1 MFIPYRLLLIQSIKF
16 IPELH
21 LFKDSL
27 LLATIQFKS
36 SVAGAKSLFIHSP
49 IFAGF
54 FVYFEDL
61 QLTRSPDCDQDYV
74 QFGRDIL
81 FITSYRSEKFCDR
94 IQVPTIGINS
104 RFAMLWCL
112 FDEKSNLCL
121 NCWKFFLKFV
131 LAFIMECIEPV
142 HKNCH
147 QAASKLG
154 GLLQTT

>member
-1 MFIPYRLLLIQSIKF
+1 MFIPYRLLLIQSRKS

-21 LFKDSL
+21 RFKDSF
-27 LLATIQFKS
+27 LLANKVNNTVQVKCIS
-36 SVAGAKSLFIHSP
+36 RAGVESLFIHSP

-61 QLTRSPDCDQDYV
+61 QLTRSQDCDQDYV

-104 RFAMLWCL
+104 RFDTLGCL

-121 NCWKFFLKFV
+121 NCWKFLFKSLY
-131 LAFIMECIEPV
+131 
-142 HKNCH
+142 
-147 QAASKLG
+147 
-154 GLLQTT
+154 